1 MMKQLGE
8 LFNIEYGNQLDLNKC
23 ERCDRP
29 DGLNFVNRSAT
40 NCGVAARIL
49 PPKGKSS
56 YPAGI
61 ITTAMGGSVLASFV
75 QQEPFFTGQNVKVL
89 TPKASMT
96 LQEKLYYCACIEANR
111 FRYSAFGREANA
123 SFEKLTVPSPN
134 EIPKEVLQMVMK
146 PSFIVNPIGKAT
158 SLNVERWQPFQ
169 IGNLFEIKKGKRLT
183 KDNMTVGDIPF
194 IGSTNGNNG
203 QTATVG
209 NDKNLHP
216 AGLITVSYNGSIAE
230 AFYQPK
236 PFVASDDI
244 NVLYPRFDITKY
256 SAIFLCTVISR
267 EKYRFH
273 YGRKWHKELMEKS
286 IIKLPATPQGTPD
299 WQYMENYIKGLPY
312 SANL

>member
-1 MMKQLGE
+1 MKRLDE
-8 LFNIEYGNQLDLNKC
+8 LFNIKYGNQLDLNKC

-29 DGLNFVNRSAT
+29 DGYNFVNRSAT

-49 PPKGKSS
+49 PPKGKTP
-56 YPAGI
+56 YPAGV

-89 TPKASMT
+89 TPKVSMT

-123 SFEKLTVPSPN
+123 SFDELIVPSPN
-134 EIPKEVLQMVMK
+134 EIPKEVLRTEKFSSFTAK
-146 PSFIVNPIGKAT
+146 PIRKAISLDTGHWQSFP
-158 SLNVERWQPFQ
+158 

-183 KDNMTVGDIPF
+183 KDNMTEGDIPF

-209 NDKNLHP
+209 NSINMHP

-230 AFYQPK
+230 AFYQPR

-244 NVLYPRFDITKY
+244 NVLYPRFGLTKY
-256 SAIFLCTVISR
+256 SAIFLCTIISC

-286 IIKLPATPQGTPD
+286 VIKLPATSQGVPD
-299 WQYMENYIKGLPY
+299 WQYMEDYIKGLPY
-312 SANL
+312 SANI

>member
-1 MMKQLGE
+1 MKRLDE
-8 LFNIEYGNQLDLNKC
+8 LFHIKYGSQLDLNKC

-29 DGLNFVNRSAT
+29 DGYNFVNRSAT

-49 PPKGKSS
+49 PPKGKTP
-56 YPAGI
+56 YPAGA

-89 TPKASMT
+89 TPKKPMT

-123 SFEKLTVPSPN
+123 SFDGLAVPSPN
-134 EIPKEVLQMVMK
+134 EIPKDALQK
-146 PSFIVNPIGKAT
+146 DTKESFIANPIGKSI
-158 SLNVERWQPFQ
+158 SLDVENWQPFL

-183 KDNMTVGDIPF
+183 KDNMTEGDIPF

-209 NDKNLHP
+209 NNQNLHP

-230 AFYQPK
+230 AFYQPR

-244 NVLYPRFDITKY
+244 NVLYPRFSITKY
-256 SAIFLCTVISR
+256 SAIFLCTVISC
-267 EKYRFH
+267 EKYRFC
-273 YGRKWHKELMEKS
+273 YGRKWHKELMEES
-286 IIKLPATPQGTPD
+286 VIKLPATPQGTPD
-299 WQYMENYIKGLPY
+299 WKHMEDYIKGLPY
-312 SANL
+312 SANI